1 MGRYRHGANGADLLV
16 KVPLGTVV
24 SDAETGRELG
34 EILAH
39 GARLLVARGGEGGA
53 GNVHFKSS
61 THQAP
66 EECKPGKPGEDVRL
80 RLDLK
85 ILADVGL
92 VGFPSAGKSSILREI
107 SRARPKVA
115 AYHFT
120 TLHPILGTVVLPDAF
135 TSFRVADIPGI
146 IEGAHEGAG
155 LGFEF
160 MRHIERAKAI
170 VLVVDMAAE
179 EGRDPAEDY
188 RTLLREL
195 EARDPALLERPRLVV
210 ASKMDLPAAREKL
223 PEFVEKTGVEP
234 MPVCAADG
242 TGLEALVEA
251 LVAVLKPEPR
261 PAGRPDLPPE
271 AGEGAAI
278 AAAAR
283 RGPGRTPRRCRSGR
297 RAPPRARRETPRRK
311 NRPRIRPRAH
321 AAPSHRRPWRIPRR
335 PRRRAGRALLP
346 PWLVSQTLAA
356 PRASRAP
363 RSRHERLEAAVGLLE
378 VVVHDHGG
386 EFAAARTLAFGV
398 AEALFDRF
406 RRVLAARFEAAAE
419 FLQRR
424 HVDED
429 VEKAPPRGRFRR
441 KFRHASAHLG
451 GARDVDVHYHAP
463 ALRERAF
470 DGGLQRPVEISVHD
484 GVFEKLSP
492 RHALAE
498 LGLADEMVRHAVLFP
513 APRGAGRA
521 GDRVDE
527 IRKLLPEHPD
537 ERGLAGAGRG
547 GDDQKERFRRRI
559 FPVFHA
565 RNSTP
570 KSFFFDRIKPS
581 CPSSSFLVPC
591 PASTRN

>member
-1 MGRYRHGANGADLLV
+1 MKSRSFVDTAVLHAVAGKGGDGSRSFRHEKFVPKGGPDGGDGGRGGSVWLVGDEDVDALVAIYYEPERRAPAGGNGMGRYRHGANGADLFV

-66 EECKPGKPGEDVRL
+66 EEFKPGKPGEDVRL

-210 ASKMDLPAAREKL
+210 ASKMDAPAAKENLRAFRKE
-223 PEFVEKTGVEP
+223 TGVAP
-234 MPVCAADG
+234 
-242 TGLEALVEA
+242 LETSVAEHRGFDK
-251 LVAVLKPEPR
+251 LVARLVRIVKPVPH
-261 PAGRPDLPPE
+261 
-271 AGEGAAI
+271 AA
-278 AAAAR
+278 
-283 RGPGRTPRRCRSGR
+283 GR
-297 RAPPRARRETPRRK
+297 RAAAEG
-311 NRPRIRPRAH
+311 AD
-321 AAPSHRRPWRIPRR
+321 AAPVRGFGESVLA
-335 PRRRAGRALLP
+335 PRRRAPAGRKARAEKTGRESAPGHTP
-346 PWLVSQTLAA
+346 P
-356 PRASRAP
+356 
-363 RSRHERLEAAVGLLE
+363 
-378 VVVHDHGG
+378 
-386 EFAAARTLAFGV
+386 
-398 AEALFDRF
+398 
-406 RRVLAARFEAAAE
+406 
-419 FLQRR
+419 
-424 HVDED
+424 
-429 VEKAPPRGRFRR
+429 
-441 KFRHASAHLG
+441 
-451 GARDVDVHYHAP
+451 
-463 ALRERAF
+463 
-470 DGGLQRPVEISVHD
+470 RPVE
-484 GVFEKLSP
+484 G
-492 RHALAE
+492 
-498 LGLADEMVRHAVLFP
+498 
-513 APRGAGRA
+513 RG
-521 GDRVDE
+521 
-527 IRKLLPEHPD
+527 EHPD
-537 ERGLAGAGRG
+537 AHDVVPESIQRLGA
-547 GDDQKERFRRRI
+547 
-559 FPVFHA
+559 
-565 RNSTP
+565 
-570 KSFFFDRIKPS
+570 
-581 CPSSSFLVPC
+581 SFL
-591 PASTRN
+591 RR